1 MLKKGVSILLYGI
14 VLCVSIIGCSGTEME
29 EPTVE
34 QVDVEEITVE
44 TSPKEHNYAT
54 WLDFPHDEMELADE
68 ELYSYLVESYS
79 EIDWYGAFDKGDME
93 KYETYKNVFKEL
105 VLQERTFV
113 DMESGEEMLLGDH
126 NAILLPDD
134 MDATYDMENYDYCI
148 FDMNGDGT
156 QELTILANGTRL
168 FFKYLEDE
176 DQIVLCEERN
186 SGFYQLGGT
195 GILLFSDGTTN
206 YFYQWNEDGEIE
218 CIVHF
223 FTRTYDGEPVCCI
236 SLPEYTQD
244 NKYYVRVTEDEYNML
259 TGDFFGSYKQ
269 GEETIKEVTYTYE
282 EFLGSGE

>member
-223 FTRTYDGEPVCCI
+223 FTRTYDGEHV
-236 SLPEYTQD
+236 
-244 NKYYVRVTEDEYNML
+244 
-259 TGDFFGSYKQ
+259 
-269 GEETIKEVTYTYE
+269 
-282 EFLGSGE
+282 